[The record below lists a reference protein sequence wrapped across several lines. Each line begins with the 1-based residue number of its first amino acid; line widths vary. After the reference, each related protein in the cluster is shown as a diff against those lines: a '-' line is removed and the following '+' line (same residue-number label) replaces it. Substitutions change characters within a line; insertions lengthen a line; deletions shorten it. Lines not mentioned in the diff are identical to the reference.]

1 MDGNYFHAEFKA
13 EYVKLI
19 FGETPSEPWYG
30 IYGEN
35 ERMSSFCYSKQ
46 GEGGEC
52 KIWNTWVFTSLFDSK
67 SHLFATNA
75 ITKFLFPRRS

>member
-52 KIWNTWVFTSLFDSK
+52 KI
-67 SHLFATNA
+67 
-75 ITKFLFPRRS
+75 